1 MLTPDD
7 LGAEAPAVEFF
18 QAVRMLLR
26 AGAAR
31 HVSKPSEVVRF
42 VPSGSLAYPTG
53 MIESVDPGCEG
64 RPAQMK
70 VPGLGLT
77 GTQGALPLWYSE
89 FLSQRLAKQ
98 DEALLDFLALVQQP
112 FMWLYYRAWEKRHA
126 FVQFESQPDRDPFTE
141 CLLALIGMQ
150 PGSLGGDASRQRKLL
165 RYAGLLTQRPL
176 SAPAL
181 AFILSDYFGEKIAI
195 EQVQG
200 RWRALEDDGRP
211 RLFGEGSSDKLGY
224 GTLVGDE
231 GWDQQAAFRIAIGP
245 LSRERLFDWMPGAA
259 AFEELCQIVQFV
271 LNEPL
276 EFEINL
282 VLRAA
287 EVPFLRLQ
295 DGCEA
300 PCLGIFSWL
309 KVDEFQSD
317 ARETIFAAN
326 DGPQGGNIYG

>member
-1 MLTPDD
+1 
-7 LGAEAPAVEFF
+7 
-18 QAVRMLLR
+18 
-26 AGAAR
+26 
-31 HVSKPSEVVRF
+31 
-42 VPSGSLAYPTG
+42 
-53 MIESVDPGCEG
+53 MIESVEPGCEG
-64 RPAQMK
+64 GPAQMK
-70 VPGLGLT
+70 VPGFGLT
-77 GTQGALPLWYSE
+77 GTQGILPLWYSE
-89 FLSQRLAKQ
+89 FLAERLAKD
-98 DEALLDFLALVQQP
+98 DEALLDFLAMMQQP
-112 FMWLYYRAWEKRHA
+112 FMWLYYHAWEKRHA
-126 FVQFESQPDRDPFTE
+126 FAQFERQPDRDPFTG

-150 PGSLGGDASRQRKLL
+150 PRSLGGDAVRQRKLL

-181 AFILSDYFGEKIAI
+181 TFILSDYFGEKIAI
-195 EQVQG
+195 EQFQG

-211 RLFGEGSSDKLGY
+211 RLFGEGSSDKLGH

-245 LSRERLFDWMPGAA
+245 LSRGRLFDWMPGAG
-259 AFEELCQIVQFV
+259 AFEELRQIVGFV

-295 DGCEA
+295 DGYEA

-309 KVDEFQSD
+309 KVDEFQTD
-317 ARETIFAAN
+317 ARETIFMAN
-326 DGPQGGNIYG
+326 DEPHGGNTNG